1 MLAPDVIEILKAAGL
16 LLVGGPAAFIGG
28 RYSLNGTREKVP
40 KIEAGQA
47 AMARQLERMEGKV
60 DGLTEGMAD
69 VRERLARVEAH
80 DDPVPH
86 RR

>member
-1 MLAPDVIEILKAAGL
+1 MLAPDVIEILKAAGIL
-16 LLVGGPAAFIGG
+16 IIAGPGAFLGG
-28 RYSLNGTREKVP
+28 RYSLNGTRKRV
-40 KIEAGQA
+40 A
-47 AMARQLERMEGKV
+47 AIDASQHAMIKQVDRIEGKV

-80 DDPVPH
+80 DDPVSH